1 MGTDTTQLADLIRD
15 ADAILVMTGAGVST
29 ASGIPDFR
37 GPNGV
42 WKTMRPVYF
51 QDFVQSAEARIEYWE
66 QKLLAAPV
74 FRDAQPNPV
83 HVACVALESAG
94 KLEMLVTQNVDG
106 LHTAAGTSPERLTEV
121 HGTSMEAVCLS
132 CRDRSPIGPHVAA
145 FESTRQPPTCSTC
158 GGFLKPATISF
169 GQQLDPRSMLRASMA
184 ADSCD
189 LVIAL
194 GSTLSV
200 YPAADIP
207 YPAVQRGVPYVIINM
222 GATDHD
228 DWAGLTLRID
238 GDVTEVF
245 PAAVGAALRQ

>member
-1 MGTDTTQLADLIRD
+1 MVSDTVQLADLIR
-15 ADAILVMTGAGVST
+15 ASDAILVMTGAGVST

-37 GPNGV
+37 GPNGI
-42 WKTMRPVYF
+42 WNTMRPVTF
-51 QDFVQSAEARIEYWE
+51 DRFMRDERGRIEYWE

-74 FRDAQPNPV
+74 FRDARPNAV
-83 HVACVALESAG
+83 HHSCVALESAG
-94 KLEMLVTQNVDG
+94 KLGMLVTQNVDG

-132 CRDRSPIGPHVAA
+132 CRERSPIGPHIAS
-145 FESTRQPPTCSTC
+145 FEATRVPPSCNQC

-169 GQQLDPRSMLRASMA
+169 GQQLDPRTMLRASMA

-245 PAAVGAALRQ
+245 PTAVDAALRG

>member
-1 MGTDTTQLADLIRD
+1 MDTQTDQLTELIKD
-15 ADAILVMTGAGVST
+15 ASAILVMTGAGVST

-37 GPNGV
+37 GPNGI
-42 WKTMRPVYF
+42 WNTMRPVTF
-51 QDFVQSAEARIEYWE
+51 DRFLRDDRSRVEYWD

-74 FRDAQPNPV
+74 FRDARPNAV
-83 HVACVALESAG
+83 HAACVELEQAG
-94 KLEMLVTQNVDG
+94 RLDMLVTQNVDG
-106 LHTAAGTSPERLTEV
+106 LHAEAGTTTGHLVEV
-121 HGTSMEAVCLS
+121 HGNAMYAVCLS
-132 CRDRSPIGPHVAA
+132 CGTRSPIEPHIEA
-145 FESTRQPPTCSTC
+145 FAETKEPPVCEDC

-169 GQQLDPRSMLRASMA
+169 GQQLEPRSMLRATMA
-184 ADSCD
+184 AETCD

-207 YPAVQRGVPYVIINM
+207 YTAVQRGVPYVIINM

-228 DWAGLTLRID
+228 DWEELTLRID

-245 PAAVGAALRQ
+245 PSAVRQALAT